1 MATVQEV
8 ARRAGVSLATVSRV
22 QNGVTTVAPEIRDR
36 VNAAIKELDYRPNP
50 MAQGLRKGRSNT
62 VALLVGDLAQR
73 HLFELTVNVQVTLEG
88 EGMDLLLFNQGHSS
102 ARLNDFLLRAPSM
115 GLRGVVVATSDKFP
129 DRMSPLIERL
139 KASGTSVLS
148 VGQDLT
154 RLGVPSI
161 VYDERQ
167 ATTRSVQ
174 YLLEKGHRR
183 IAYIGRI
190 KDSAVG
196 SERFEGYKA
205 AMVAAS
211 TFDSELVWDRTYRY
225 AAGRDAVT
233 QALDRGIAFTAIQAG
248 SDEIAAGALA
258 ALHDRGVSVPQQVA
272 LVGFGDIELGSYVRP
287 ALTTVSSD
295 AATAA
300 QYVSQ
305 LLTEAQDGGDAAL
318 TVITRSLVKRD
329 SA

>member
-1 MATVQEV
+1 MPTVQEV

-22 QNGVTTVAPEIRDR
+22 QNGLATVAPEIRDK
-36 VNAAIKELDYRPNP
+36 VNAAIKELGYRPNP

-62 VALLVGDLAQR
+62 VALVVGDLAQR
-73 HLFELTVNVQVTLEG
+73 HLFELTVNVQVALESQ
-88 EGMDLLLFNQGHSS
+88 GMDLLLFNQGHSS
-102 ARLNDFLLRAPSM
+102 ARLNDFLDRAPSM
-115 GLRGVVVATSDKFP
+115 SLRAIVVATSDKFP
-129 DRMSPLIERL
+129 DKATPLIDRI
-139 KASGTSVLS
+139 KASGAAVIA

-154 RLGVPSI
+154 RLGIPCI
-161 VYDERQ
+161 VYDESK

-205 AMVAAS
+205 AMTSAGA
-211 TFDSELVWDRTYRY
+211 FDPELVWDRTYRY
-225 AAGRDAVT
+225 AAGRDAVA
-233 QALDRGIAFTAIQAG
+233 QALARGIKFTAIQAG

-258 ALHDRGVSVPQQVA
+258 ALHDQGVAVPRDVA
-272 LVGFGDIELGSYVRP
+272 IVGFGDIELGSYLRP
-287 ALTTVSSD
+287 ALTTLSSD
-295 AATAA
+295 AEMAA
-300 QYVSQ
+300 QYVCQ
-305 LLTEAQDGGDAAL
+305 ILTDGEDSAGPGL